1 MSDGLAEF
9 SINPGSCNSELGMM
23 THFNFDI
30 TSLKT
35 LGDITTRGNACI
47 AQRVGSL
54 MTQNQDKMV
63 NTLCNVQLLLN
74 ADTGEAELN
83 CEIGV
88 VQVLRKKSEFQIIM
102 ERNC

>member
-1 MSDGLAEF
+1 MSDGLAKF
-9 SINPGSCNSELGMM
+9 SVNLGSCNSELGMM
-23 THFNFDI
+23 THFDFDI
-30 TSLKT
+30 RSRKT
-35 LGDITTRGNACI
+35 LGDITTCGKACI

-63 NTLCNVQLLLN
+63 NTQLLLH
-74 ADTGEAELN
+74 AYTGEAELN

-102 ERNC
+102 EHNY